1 MLQTKY
7 FLKIILTALL
17 ILLPVQAWAATVN
30 KMRYSSSPTR
40 VRIVLDTDEKVKYK
54 DEKQG
59 SSIVVNI
66 DAAVAKE
73 MSEKVKDPIIKS
85 VVLKKDGRKASKLVV
100 SLNKE
105 QQYKVF
111 ALQQPNRIVLDIYR
125 ILVTKNTV
133 NQGKGLQYTFWQD
146 DMEGL
151 PIQMHILEVAPNS
164 DYKILPFSG
173 AIDRNGRGRLLKA
186 VNTLGAKAAV
196 NASYFDTSGWIIGN
210 LKIDGEW
217 LGMEDK
223 ARSAFVIAGDTTDMV
238 SKAENIHKTSAVT
251 TAALGRLMTAASM
264 MGVMLKG
271 KDDSVTLRLNG
282 GGPAGVVL
290 AVSDSQG
297 NARGYV
303 ENPVVEIPL
312 NDKGKLD
319 VRGAVGTDG
328 FLYVMKDMGLKE
340 PYVGNT
346 QIVSGEIAEDITN
359 YFAVSEQT
367 PTVCALGVL
376 VNPDLSVANSG
387 GFMIQLL
394 PGCPDEIISKIEASI
409 KDIDSVTTMLSKGM
423 SPDDIAKRAMRGID
437 IEKLD
442 ESEIEYR
449 CNCSKEKVENALI
462 STGRESLQQMVNDN
476 EDVNVECHFCDKN
489 YKFTPSE
496 IEKLLEQTTK

>member
-173 AIDRNGRGRLLKA
+173 A
-186 VNTLGAKAAV
+186 KAAV

-223 ARSAFVIAGDTTDMV
+223 ARSAFVIADGKPQIMKDLAYNGSVMLP
-238 SKAENIHKTSAVT
+238 
-251 TAALGRLMTAASM
+251 ALGVKLH
-264 MGVMLKG
+264 VKG
-271 KDDSVTLRLNG
+271 INRE
-282 GGPAGVVL
+282 
-290 AVSDSQG
+290 
-297 NARGYV
+297 R
-303 ENPVVEIPL
+303 
-312 NDKGKLD
+312 
-319 VRGAVGTDG
+319 
-328 FLYVMKDMGLKE
+328 
-340 PYVGNT
+340 
-346 QIVSGEIAEDITN
+346 IAEDVVIYTHYFGPSTRTN
-359 YFAVSEQT
+359 SFGCEVRIKDGKVAEISKAGNLRIDKNSVIVSAHGTNAKILEQLQIGDRASVQQTLGDTVADKAEVVLGAGPMLVEDGKRNVRSVSEQI
-367 PTVCALGVL
+367 AG
-376 VNPDLSVANSG
+376 
-387 GFMIQLL
+387 
-394 PGCPDEIISKIEASI
+394 
-409 KDIDSVTTMLSKGM
+409 
-423 SPDDIAKRAMRGID
+423 DIAYGRAPRTAIGVKKDGTVVILVADGRRTNSVGMT
-437 IEKLD
+437 LD
-442 ESEIEYR
+442 EVARYMIKLGAVSALNFDGGGSSEMVLNNKILNNPSDGNER
-449 CNCSKEKVENALI
+449 AVSVGLGLFSK
-462 STGRESLQQMVNDN
+462 
-476 EDVNVECHFCDKN
+476 KN
-489 YKFTPSE
+489 
-496 IEKLLEQTTK
+496 

>member
-111 ALQQPNRIVLDIYR
+111 ALQRPNRIVLDIYR

-223 ARSAFVIAGDTTDMV
+223 ARSAFVIADGKPQIMKDLAYNGSVMLP
-238 SKAENIHKTSAVT
+238 
-251 TAALGRLMTAASM
+251 ALGVKLH
-264 MGVMLKG
+264 VKG
-271 KDDSVTLRLNG
+271 INRE
-282 GGPAGVVL
+282 
-290 AVSDSQG
+290 
-297 NARGYV
+297 R
-303 ENPVVEIPL
+303 
-312 NDKGKLD
+312 
-319 VRGAVGTDG
+319 
-328 FLYVMKDMGLKE
+328 
-340 PYVGNT
+340 
-346 QIVSGEIAEDITN
+346 IAEDVVIYTHYFGPSTRTN
-359 YFAVSEQT
+359 SFGCEVRIKDGKVAEISKAGNLRIDKNSVIVSAHGTNAKILEQLQIGDRASVQQTLGNTVADKAEVVLGAGPMLVEDGKRNVRSVSEQI
-367 PTVCALGVL
+367 AG
-376 VNPDLSVANSG
+376 
-387 GFMIQLL
+387 
-394 PGCPDEIISKIEASI
+394 
-409 KDIDSVTTMLSKGM
+409 
-423 SPDDIAKRAMRGID
+423 DIAYGRAPRTAIGVKKDGTVVILVADGRRTNSVGMT
-437 IEKLD
+437 LD
-442 ESEIEYR
+442 EVARYMIKLGAVSALNFDGGGSSEMVLNNKILNNPSDGNER
-449 CNCSKEKVENALI
+449 AVSVGLGLFSK
-462 STGRESLQQMVNDN
+462 
-476 EDVNVECHFCDKN
+476 KN
-489 YKFTPSE
+489 
-496 IEKLLEQTTK
+496 

>member
-1 MLQTKY
+1 MG
-7 FLKIILTALL
+7 KI
-17 ILLPVQAWAATVN
+17 V
-30 KMRYSSSPTR
+30 RYIT
-40 VRIVLDTDEKVKYK
+40 TD
-54 DEKQG
+54 G
-59 SSIVVNI
+59 
-66 DAAVAKE
+66 
-73 MSEKVKDPIIKS
+73 
-85 VVLKKDGRKASKLVV
+85 
-100 SLNKE
+100 
-105 QQYKVF
+105 
-111 ALQQPNRIVLDIYR
+111 
-125 ILVTKNTV
+125 
-133 NQGKGLQYTFWQD
+133 
-146 DMEGL
+146 
-151 PIQMHILEVAPNS
+151 
-164 DYKILPFSG
+164 
-173 AIDRNGRGRLLKA
+173 
-186 VNTLGAKAAV
+186 
-196 NASYFDTSGWIIGN
+196 
-210 LKIDGEW
+210 
-217 LGMEDK
+217 
-223 ARSAFVIAGDTTDMV
+223 SAFVIAGDTTDMV
-238 SKAENIHKTSAVT
+238 SEAENIHKTSAVT

-376 VNPDLSVANSG
+376 VNPDLSVANAG

-394 PGCPDEIISKIEASI
+394 PGCPDETISKIEASI
-409 KDIDSVTTMLSKGM
+409 KDIESVTTMLSKGM

-442 ESEIEYR
+442 ESENEYR
-449 CNCSKEKVENALI
+449 CNCSKEKVAGNLY
-462 STGRESLQQMVNDN
+462 S
-476 EDVNVECHFCDKN
+476 KW
-489 YKFTPSE
+489 
-496 IEKLLEQTTK
+496 